1 MTIVAPQTFEA
12 ILSEKRE
19 EVPGVIT
26 MRLTPV
32 DGRKLSFAPGQFAML
47 CFPEEAD
54 PQRKC
59 RAYSISSAPQVTD
72 YIEITIKIVKEWTTR
87 MTSTPVGTKLQVK
100 MPFGRFVLDPACKD
114 HVFIAGGVGITP
126 FAAMSSHL
134 AATKPDGVKAT
145 LFYSA
150 KTPAT
155 LIFRKKFEDIARQ
168 WPGLKLAFTI
178 TDKEYA
184 GTDWN
189 GHRGRLDAEFI
200 KATLGGI
207 EGKKF
212 YLCGSAAMM
221 GGIEETL
228 EAAGVA
234 KENIHT
240 EKFG

>member
-1 MTIVAPQTFEA
+1 MTIVVPQTFDA
-12 ILSEKRE
+12 KLVEKRE

-26 MRLTPV
+26 MRLAPV
-32 DGRKLSFAPGQFAML
+32 DGRKLSFTPGQFAML

-54 PQRKC
+54 PARKC
-59 RAYSISSAPQVTD
+59 RAYSVSSSPQITEYV
-72 YIEITIKIVKEWTTR
+72 EVTIKVVKEWTTR
-87 MTSTPVGTKLQVK
+87 MTTTPVGTTLQVK
-100 MPFGRFVLDPACKD
+100 LPFGRFVMDEACAD
-114 HVFIAGGVGITP
+114 YVFIAGGVGITP
-126 FAAMSSHL
+126 FASMSEYL
-134 AATKPDGVKAT
+134 AAAKPSGKKAM

-155 LIFRKKFEDIARQ
+155 LIFREKFEKLSQ
-168 WPGLKLAFTI
+168 EWPGLKLAFTI

-200 KATLGGI
+200 KAQLGSI

-212 YLCGSAAMM
+212 YLCGSAQMM
-221 GGIEETL
+221 VGIEEIL
-228 EAAGVA
+228 EAIGVA

>member
-1 MTIVAPQTFEA
+1 MTAVVPQTFDA
-12 ILSEKRE
+12 ILEQKRE

-26 MRLTPV
+26 MRLAPV

-47 CFPEEAD
+47 CFPEEPD

-59 RAYSISSAPQVTD
+59 RAYSISSPPQVTD
-72 YIEITIKIVKEWTTR
+72 YIELTIKVVKEWTTR

-100 MPFGRFVLDPACKD
+100 MPFGRFVMDDRCRD

-126 FAAMSSHL
+126 FAAMTSHL
-134 AATKPDGVKAT
+134 ASTKPEGVRAK

-155 LIFRKKFEDIARQ
+155 LIFRKRFEDTARE
-168 WPGLKLAFTI
+168 WPGLSLAFTI
-178 TDKEYA
+178 TDKEYS
-184 GTDWN
+184 GTDWD

-200 KATLGGI
+200 KSTLESI

-212 YLCGSAAMM
+212 YLCGSAQMM
-221 GGIEETL
+221 GGIEEML
-228 EAAGVA
+228 ESMGVA

>member
-1 MTIVAPQTFEA
+1 MTIVAPQTFDA
-12 ILSEKRE
+12 ILAEKRE

-26 MRLTPV
+26 MRLKPV
-32 DGRKLSFAPGQFAML
+32 DNRKLSFSPGQFAML
-47 CFPEEAD
+47 CFPDEAD

-59 RAYSISSAPQVTD
+59 RAYSISSAPQVTE
-72 YIEITIKIVKEWTTR
+72 YIELTIKVVKEWTTR
-87 MTSTPVGTKLQVK
+87 MTSTPVGAKLQVK

-126 FAAMSSHL
+126 FASMSSDL
-134 AATKPDGVKAT
+134 SATKPEGVKAT

-155 LIFRKKFEDIARQ
+155 LIFRKRFEDTAKE

-184 GTDWN
+184 GADWS

-200 KATLGGI
+200 KETLGGV

-212 YLCGSAAMM
+212 YLCGSAQMM
-221 GGIEETL
+221 GGIEDIL
-228 EAAGVA
+228 ASAGVA